1 MLRMLFSAFLLS
13 LVFVAP
19 ALAESEKFVFDKKH
33 TQILFFVNHM
43 GFSNSN
49 GKFLGFDGSFNFD
62 AAKPAEGNVSLVIDT
77 NSLNMDD
84 AKWEEH
90 LKDKNFFNT
99 GSFPTMTFKSTKVTM
114 TGEKTAKL
122 TGDLT
127 LLGVSKPVTLDVV
140 LNKCGEHPMSHAKT
154 CGFSATGN
162 LKRTDWGMKA
172 YVPMVSDD
180 VQLRIEVEASVE
192 PALNK

>member
-1 MLRMLFSAFLLS
+1 MLRTLFSAFLLS

-19 ALAESEKFVFDKKH
+19 ALAEPQKYVFDKKH
-33 TQILFFVNHM
+33 TQVLFFVNHM

-62 AAKPAEGNVSLVIDT
+62 PAKPAEGNVSLVIDT

-84 AKWEEH
+84 TKWDEH
-90 LKDKNFFNT
+90 LKGKEFFDVAT
-99 GSFPTMTFKSTKVTM
+99 FPTMTFKSTKVAM

-127 LLGVSKPVTLDVV
+127 LLGVTKPVTLDVT
-140 LNKCGEHPMSHAKT
+140 LNKCGEHPMSHAQA
-154 CGFSATGN
+154 CGFSATGT

-180 VQLRIEVEASVE
+180 VQLHIEVEASVE